1 MQSKLQ
7 TALLQLNAL
16 PILGNFQHK
25 MEIALVGPEL
35 HLNLQKI
42 KLVPTPAAK
51 LAIFAVVF
59 AALSSSLA

>member
-7 TALLQLNAL
+7 TVLLQLNAL

-25 MEIALVGPEL
+25 MEIALVSPEL

-42 KLVPTPAAK
+42 DLLRK
-51 LAIFAVVF
+51 
-59 AALSSSLA
+59 